1 MVPPRGFAAAGAAVD
16 WGGGGEWVPSAT
28 CAKRRHSQ
36 AVGNRE
42 SETAA
47 FQRTGS
53 NDGGTYLGGTVARV
67 AAAGRNSLVVAGC
80 CTTGLSSQDV
90 WTRLLG
96 SGTPI
101 STTPNSTTKLH
112 VSFRKAALC
121 EYEY

>member
-16 WGGGGEWVPSAT
+16 WGGGGMSTVRT

-47 FQRTGS
+47 FHRTGS

-67 AAAGRNSLVVAGC
+67 AAAGRIPFVVVGC

-112 VSFRKAALC
+112 VSFCKAALGIPI
-121 EYEY
+121 